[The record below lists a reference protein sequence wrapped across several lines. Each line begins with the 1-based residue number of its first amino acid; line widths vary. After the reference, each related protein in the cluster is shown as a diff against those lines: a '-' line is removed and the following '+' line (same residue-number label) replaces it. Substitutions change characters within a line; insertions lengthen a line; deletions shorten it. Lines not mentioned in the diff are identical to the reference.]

1 MDSSTEKQ
9 EGPRAP
15 EECCEP
21 KVVNWSQSGH
31 DERKPSLGGV
41 LAKQRPQTEK
51 RVYEKRAK
59 EKGRLSAKRTYI
71 SDSVAV
77 TAIRRDMVVPTC
89 ENIHSL
95 EAPIVHYGLGCG

>member
-9 EGPRAP
+9 EDPRAREESGEP
-15 EECCEP
+15 EI
-21 KVVNWSQSGH
+21 VNWSQSGH

-41 LAKQRPQTEK
+41 LVKQRPQTEK

-59 EKGRLSAKRTYI
+59 EKGSLSAKRTYI
-71 SDSVAV
+71 SDFL
-77 TAIRRDMVVPTC
+77 TIIAIRRDMVVPAW

-95 EAPIVHYGLGCG
+95 KAPIVHYGLGCG